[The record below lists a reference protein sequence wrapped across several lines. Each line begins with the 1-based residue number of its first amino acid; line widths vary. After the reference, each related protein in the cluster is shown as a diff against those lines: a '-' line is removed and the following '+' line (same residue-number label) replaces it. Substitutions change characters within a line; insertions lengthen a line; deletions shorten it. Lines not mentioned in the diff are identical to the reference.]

1 MIDMMIWH
9 IDFVWL
15 GGRDYIWYIQNELR
29 WPLKQETVKA
39 IKDLGYKETIPVQSV
54 YLNGIFM
61 KL

>member
-39 IKDLGYKETIPVQSV
+39 IKDLGYKKTIPVQSV
-54 YLNGIFM
+54 YA
-61 KL
+61 